1 MRTGA
6 RTVTKWIGG
15 IVLVMTLAACA
26 TPSQPGGAG
35 GPNTV
40 IQVEANREFE
50 ISAGQEAHIQGTP
63 IVVRFRSVSND
74 SRCPSDVQC
83 VWAGNAV
90 VGLTLSQGDGP
101 TTDASLNTTLEP
113 RLLKFGGHTIK
124 LVGLKPGRQSSKPIP
139 DGAYVATLEV
149 SPE

>member
-1 MRTGA
+1 M
-6 RTVTKWIGG
+6 TKWIGC
-15 IVLVMTLAACA
+15 IMLVMTVAACA

-35 GPNTV
+35 GPATS
-40 IQVEANREFE
+40 IQVQANREFE

-90 VGLTLSQGDGP
+90 VGLELSQGDGP
-101 TTDASLNTTLEP
+101 TTEASLNTTLDP
-113 RLLKFGGHTIK
+113 RLTKFAGHTIK
-124 LVGLKPGRQSSKPIP
+124 LVGLKPVPQSGKPISG
-139 DGAYVATLEV
+139 GAYVATLEV
-149 SPE
+149 NPG

>member
-1 MRTGA
+1 MK
-6 RTVTKWIGG
+6 KWIGG
-15 IVLVMTLAACA
+15 IVLVMTVAACA

-35 GPNTV
+35 NPATAV
-40 IQVEANREFE
+40 QVQTSREFD
-50 ISAGQEAHIQGTP
+50 ISAGQEAHVQGTA

-101 TTDASLNTTLEP
+101 TTEASLNTTLEP
-113 RLLKFGGHTIK
+113 QLTKFAGHTIK
-124 LVGLKPGRQSSKPIP
+124 LVGLKPVPQSGKPIAN
-139 DGAYVATLEV
+139 GAYVATLEV
-149 SPE
+149 NPG